1 MFLSLTTGEITGIIG
16 AAATVLTVFIIP
28 MLKSAKKRVIKL
40 QQEDADKK
48 QQQIERQQQQT
59 ALNLVIEQLGEIKRE
74 NADLRTKLDSFFE
87 DYDEFTIQNLKYMIN
102 DAFFG
107 YDNIHDIPDEVLTN
121 ACECCEIYVN
131 KRHKNHE
138 IRPRCALLW
147 EEQERRAV
155 SREVHHE

>member
-28 MLKSAKKRVIKL
+28 TLKSAKKRVIKL
-40 QQEDADKK
+40 QQENADKK
-48 QQQIERQQQQT
+48 QQQT
-59 ALNLVIEQLGEIKRE
+59 ALNLVIEQLGEIKKE

-107 YDNIHDIPDEVLTN
+107 YDDIHDIPDEVLTN